1 MKLLSNHD
9 ILSKPLYARY
19 ERRLDEEVR
28 KGPIP
33 KHIGI
38 IMDGNRR
45 YANEYLNSDISE
57 GHRLGEKKIESV
69 MDWCLDL
76 GVKYITLYAFSSE
89 NFKRDQDEVSFLMD
103 MAEASFYQMAD
114 NPKIHKHKVAIRA
127 IGDLDALPEAV
138 KKAIDYA
145 YERTKDYTDMV
156 INICL
161 AYGGRQEIIQ
171 AVKEIASKIQAGNIN
186 LDDITEQLFSE
197 HLYTGNMPDPDL
209 ILRTSGEV
217 RVSNF
222 LLWQLAYSELYFTD
236 IYWPGFRHID
246 FLRAIRSYQ
255 QRNRRFGE

>member
-1 MKLLSNHD
+1 MSFREV
-9 ILSKPLYARY
+9 LSKPFYNRY
-19 ERRLDEEVR
+19 ERRLEKEVR
-28 KGPIP
+28 PGPIP

-45 YANEYLNSDISE
+45 YANEYLDSDIGE

-69 MDWCLDL
+69 MEWCLDL
-76 GVKYITLYAFSSE
+76 GVKYITLFAFSSE
-89 NFKRDQDEVSFLMD
+89 NFKRDKDEVEFLMD
-103 MAEASFYQMAD
+103 LAESSFYQMAD
-114 NPKIHKHKVAIRA
+114 NPKIHNHKVAIRA
-127 IGDLDALPEAV
+127 LGNLDTLPEEV
-138 KKAIDYA
+138 NKAINYA
-145 YERTKDYTDMV
+145 YERTKDYSDMV

-171 AVKEIASKIQAGNIN
+171 AVKEISSKIQAGN
-186 LDDITEQLFSE
+186 LDVEDITEQMFSE
-197 HLYTGNMPDPDL
+197 HLYTGNLPDPDL

-236 IYWPGFRHID
+236 VYWPGFRRID
-246 FLRAIRSYQ
+246 LLRAIRSYQ